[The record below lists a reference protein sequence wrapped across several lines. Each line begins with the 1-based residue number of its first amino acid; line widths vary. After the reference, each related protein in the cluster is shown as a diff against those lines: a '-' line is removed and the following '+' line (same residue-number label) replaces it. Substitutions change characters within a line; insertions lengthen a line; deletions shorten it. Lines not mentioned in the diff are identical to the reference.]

1 MLQTRYWNTSEQTST
16 FLKRKYILAVVFND
30 VSKSLTY
37 SVSDIRSA
45 IKKTGYGKT
54 QITKDFLIPGDS
66 AMQVRRNGNNKR
78 RKCDIIFYD
87 CIDTIIFQKLQSAS
101 AEKANET
108 TEIGKH

>member
-1 MLQTRYWNTSEQTST
+1 MEYLRTDVYV
-16 FLKRKYILAVVFND
+16 LKKKVLAVVFND

-87 CIDTIIFQKLQSAS
+87 CIDTIMFQKLQSAS